1 MNENE
6 SNSVGFIRKTNVYA
20 INVAHNIIKLV
31 KLIKI
36 RQYMGK
42 TNVKSV
48 THPLKQ
54 HNVIIRGIFY
64 QTERNESIC

>member
-1 MNENE
+1 MNTFEQEILKKSANPRPAQ
-6 SNSVGFIRKTNVYA
+6 NRKL
-20 INVAHNIIKLV
+20 I

-42 TNVKSV
+42 INVKSV
-48 THPLKQ
+48 TPPLKQ

-64 QTERNESIC
+64 QIVSNMYNL